1 MKRSILLTTFTL
13 AALTV
18 ASAPSDAASKKIH
31 FQQSRALIDFASVET
46 RVLTAALSA
55 REFDYG
61 LTEKLA
67 SSLSTAV
74 AQAKKHVDVTTDLL
88 EESETKLS
96 PKLKELRTALVDAE
110 RQLESLS
117 KDLQNQVKPYMDF
130 VENDEG
136 EGDVEA
142 PPQPN
147 WAALKKHV
155 AWVAQDLKKASK
167 LHRNLSG
174 RLRLK
179 KLPVLRKPKGKRN

>member
-13 AALTV
+13 SALTV

-117 KDLQNQVKPYMDF
+117 LI
-130 VENDEG
+130 
-136 EGDVEA
+136 
-142 PPQPN
+142 
-147 WAALKKHV
+147 HI
-155 AWVAQDLKKASK
+155 
-167 LHRNLSG
+167 
-174 RLRLK
+174 
-179 KLPVLRKPKGKRN
+179 

>member
-1 MKRSILLTTFTL
+1 MKHSILITAF
-13 AALTV
+13 ALT
-18 ASAPSDAASKKIH
+18 ALTATSGTSDAASRKIH
-31 FQQSRALIDFASVET
+31 FQQSRALIDFASAET

-55 REFDYG
+55 REFDFG

-88 EESETKLS
+88 QESEAKLA
-96 PKLKELRTALVDAE
+96 PKLKDLRTTLVDAE
-110 RQLESLS
+110 RQLETLT

-130 VENDEG
+130 VENDE
-136 EGDVEA
+136 EGGEA